1 VRFKLDENLP
11 TDLGTWLRDEGHDL
25 ADVMGEGLGGE
36 DDAPILAAA
45 TAEDRVLLTFDLDF
59 ADIRRYPP
67 GSHAGIVVFR
77 LHDQRWR
84 TLEGPVAR
92 LLAGG
97 TLENLEKGLAIVD
110 ESRVRYKRPKKK
122 DES

>member
-1 VRFKLDENLP
+1 
-11 TDLGTWLRDEGHDL
+11 
-25 ADVMGEGLGGE
+25 M
-36 DDAPILAAA
+36 LAAA

-77 LHDQRWR
+77 LHDRRWT

-92 LLAGG
+92 LLAGS

-122 DES
+122 GGS